1 MPESSSLDLVVQAK
15 PFTELTPVSL
25 NMMTISRADPTAQ
38 LIHVLTLLVRDRTR
52 ASSIALAPD
61 DSTNPR
67 VQLVV
72 SLPPLDIST
81 MRLLALI
88 VPATAL
94 LPYVLAQVQ
103 VWGQCGGMACQCLP
117 GSQPP
122 TSGLPPT
129 PTTSTI
135 TTTTTNSPSC
145 TPSPRGALQ
154 PRATGP
160 PIAAL
165 DGWAA
170 GSYLQKDRNSDA
182 AILGSFSTRGWLIGS
197 GSLRLINYSGTC
209 ILFLYLN
216 ILPAATSYKPLA
228 FQQTGTTFNWGFNG
242 PNSTLSTSD
251 GFNTFVTCSGGALYL
266 QTGTDVPSGSC
277 TTTRLQIG
285 QY

>member
-1 MPESSSLDLVVQAK
+1 
-15 PFTELTPVSL
+15 
-25 NMMTISRADPTAQ
+25 
-38 LIHVLTLLVRDRTR
+38 
-52 ASSIALAPD
+52 
-61 DSTNPR
+61 
-67 VQLVV
+67 
-72 SLPPLDIST
+72 

-103 VWGQCGGMACQCLP
+103 VWGQCGGMAWTGPTTCVAGSSCTLINPYYSQCLP

-216 ILPAATSYKPLA
+216 ILPSATSYKPLA
-228 FQQTGTTFNWGFNG
+228 FQQSGTTFNWGFNG

-266 QTGTDVPSGSC
+266 QTGTDVPSGNC

>member
-1 MPESSSLDLVVQAK
+1 
-15 PFTELTPVSL
+15 
-25 NMMTISRADPTAQ
+25 
-38 LIHVLTLLVRDRTR
+38 
-52 ASSIALAPD
+52 
-61 DSTNPR
+61 
-67 VQLVV
+67 
-72 SLPPLDIST
+72 

-103 VWGQCGGMACQCLP
+103 VWGQCGGMDWAHYMRGRKQLHLDQPIQCLP

-170 GSYLQKDRNSDA
+170 GSYLQKDRNSKRMVNRKWKP
-182 AILGSFSTRGWLIGS
+182 SFDQ
-197 GSLRLINYSGTC
+197 
-209 ILFLYLN
+209 LFWYMHIVPVLEHPPCSN
-216 ILPAATSYKPLA
+216 IL
-228 FQQTGTTFNWGFNG
+228 QTQSGTTFNWGFNG

-266 QTGTDVPSGSC
+266 QTGTDVPSGNC